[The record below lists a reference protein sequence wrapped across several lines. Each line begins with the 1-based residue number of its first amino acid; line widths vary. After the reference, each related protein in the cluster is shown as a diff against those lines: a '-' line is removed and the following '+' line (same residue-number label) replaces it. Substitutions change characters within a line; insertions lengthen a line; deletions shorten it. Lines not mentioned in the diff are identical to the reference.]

1 MDYSVFLA
9 AVSLYIIRLI
19 FFMTGLYRELYRKK
33 HCRRDYQPMVSVIVP
48 ARNEENNIAHCI
60 RSLDSCDYPKEKYEI
75 IVVNDRSEDNTGVVL
90 DNMKGEISNLKVIHV
105 TEGSKKNN
113 LRGKPGALQAGIDHA
128 KGEIIMM
135 TDADCIISE
144 GWIRRI
150 TMSFGDLKVGIVSS
164 ITSIIGNRF
173 FDHLQAVE
181 WILNQT
187 MGSGGIGN
195 GVPFG
200 CFGNNLSVRADTY
213 NKLGGYGKIKFS
225 VTEDLALLQAVVH
238 SGERARYYP
247 DKDSLVF
254 TKPCETFA
262 EFKKQNHRWAVGGL
276 DLGLKGW
283 IFVAANFLIWLG
295 IAYSLFI
302 GDYTL
307 LISLIATRVLGDL
320 ILITPTIIILREFR
334 LFIAAIPS
342 LFILMIWEL
351 FIPIMVIMSSEVKWK
366 GQVFKPEK

>member
-1 MDYSVFLA
+1 
-9 AVSLYIIRLI
+9 
-19 FFMTGLYRELYRKK
+19 
-33 HCRRDYQPMVSVIVP
+33 
-48 ARNEENNIAHCI
+48 
-60 RSLDSCDYPKEKYEI
+60 
-75 IVVNDRSEDNTGVVL
+75 
-90 DNMKGEISNLKVIHV
+90 
-105 TEGSKKNN
+105 
-113 LRGKPGALQAGIDHA
+113 
-128 KGEIIMM
+128 
-135 TDADCIISE
+135 
-144 GWIRRI
+144 
-150 TMSFGDLKVGIVSS
+150 MSFGDPKVGIVSS

-254 TKPCETFA
+254 TKPCETFG
-262 EFKKQNHRWAVGGL
+262 EFKRQNHRWAVGGL

-283 IFVAANFLIWLG
+283 GFVAANFLIWLG
-295 IAYSLFI
+295 IAYSI
-302 GDYTL
+302 IAGDYL
-307 LISLIATRVLGDL
+307 LLASLIATRVIGDL
-320 ILITPTIIILREFR
+320 ILITPTLVILREFR
-334 LFIAAIPS
+334 LFLGAIPS
-342 LFILMIWEL
+342 LFLLMIWEL
-351 FIPIMVIMSSEVKWK
+351 FIPILVILNSEVKWK
-366 GQVFKPEK
+366 GQVFKAG